1 MKKKKKDNSGE
12 GIKFQ
17 FSGPYIIGDINQR
30 TNRIFFFF
38 LILFNNFIDPEFKV
52 IENNTQPDLLYLFF
66 LQNVK
71 ITSSVIWFTIDG

>member
-1 MKKKKKDNSGE
+1 MKKKKDNSGE

-52 IENNTQPDLLYLFF
+52 IENNTQPDLFYFF

-71 ITSSVIWFTIDG
+71 ITSSVYFTIDG